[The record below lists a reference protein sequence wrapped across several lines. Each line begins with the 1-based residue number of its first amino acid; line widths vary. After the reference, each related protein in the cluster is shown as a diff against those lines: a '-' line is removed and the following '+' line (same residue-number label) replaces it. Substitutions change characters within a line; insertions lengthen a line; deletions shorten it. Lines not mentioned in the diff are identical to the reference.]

1 MIDFLKAG
9 RAEKPS
15 DFQSGT
21 VSVPIH
27 IFEDGGPEDDGLLV
41 AGTVGYTVH
50 EKQGVT
56 AADAPVVE
64 ANQGWVLLLPLQSPI
79 TPFLTGGHGKRVV

>member
-9 RAEKPS
+9 GAQQPS

-27 IFEDGGPEDDGLLV
+27 IFEDGGPADDGLLV
-41 AGTVGYTVH
+41 AGTVGYTV
-50 EKQGVT
+50 EDNQGEMVGH
-56 AADAPVVE
+56 APVVE
-64 ANQGWVLLLPLQSPI
+64 AKQGWDLLLPVQSPI
-79 TPFLTGGHGKRVV
+79 TPYLTGGKGKRIV